1 MKREA
6 LRKLPMI
13 VMILVGALLLAGC
26 TEQSPQ
32 PLPQE
37 ATEGVTTETNAT
49 TQPAQNR
56 VLESEN
62 TREFNAG
69 EVDPEVIPDA
79 LEVSPD

>member
-1 MKREA
+1 MKRES
-6 LRKLPMI
+6 LQKLPMI

-32 PLPQE
+32 PLPPE
-37 ATEGVTTETNAT
+37 VTEGVTSDTNPANE
-49 TQPAQNR
+49 PAQSR
-56 VLESEN
+56 VVESEN
-62 TREFNAG
+62 VREFKAG